1 MAEIPVIAIEPH
13 RTPTTEM
20 ADIIIPPAIV
30 GMEAEGS
37 AYRMEGV
44 PIKMRK
50 VVESDLLPDREIL
63 ERIRAKVVELKAAQA
78 K

>member
-30 GMEAEGS
+30 GMEAEGT

-44 PIKMRK
+44 PIRMKK
-50 VVESDLLPDREIL
+50 VFDSDLLSDREIL
-63 ERIRAKVVELKAAQA
+63 EETP
-78 K
+78 